1 MTTRAA
7 APRLAQ
13 HVHTAGQAPRGRHDG
28 LANLPARA
36 PAPVPHAAQDE
47 DYKKAGATIAATA
60 DALGQDVVLKVGHAA
75 RMVWHAGR
83 KAAHAWRPC
92 MGRHAAARGVPCRLH
107 AAARWL
113 GYGARSP
120 HARPAR
126 PPCPM
131 RPFALLTQVRP
142 PSMEE
147 IGGMKRGARL
157 ISYIYPSRQKEL
169 VDALAEKKMTV
180 IGALR
185 GRLLH
190 ATLC

>member
-1 MTTRAA
+1 
-7 APRLAQ
+7 
-13 HVHTAGQAPRGRHDG
+13 
-28 LANLPARA
+28 
-36 PAPVPHAAQDE
+36 
-47 DYKKAGATIAATA
+47 
-60 DALGQDVVLKVGHAA
+60 
-75 RMVWHAGR
+75 
-83 KAAHAWRPC
+83 
-92 MGRHAAARGVPCRLH
+92 
-107 AAARWL
+107 
-113 GYGARSP
+113 
-120 HARPAR
+120 
-126 PPCPM
+126 M